1 MQVDKNM
8 ETYERKKGFL
18 YNWKKKNKTFLG
30 ENQLLILSKNSV
42 WKQNEGAALDSLAFN
57 LGGYCFIS

>member
-18 YNWKKKNKTFLG
+18 YNWKKKKKN
-30 ENQLLILSKNSV
+30 LSGRKSAIDTLQ
-42 WKQNEGAALDSLAFN
+42 KFSLEAK
-57 LGGYCFIS
+57 

>member
-18 YNWKKKNKTFLG
+18 YNWKKKKKPFW
-30 ENQLLILSKNSV
+30 EK
-42 WKQNEGAALDSLAFN
+42 
-57 LGGYCFIS
+57 ISY